1 MPTAVNLNSDVL
13 QLQRLNQQYMTKLT
27 EYKSAFASYVTT
39 MKSQTDSNSFV
50 VLPGKTFTFPSTT
63 LSDNRNS
70 TIEQCKALCGS
81 NKLCTGANFNTIS
94 KVCNLTKGDGP
105 IVDTLASSHLV
116 IVNKSKQ
123 QLDQL
128 DKINK
133 QLIFLNDQMI
143 AIGKKI
149 EPSVNKNE
157 VTLSTNNV
165 HLLNNNASLLQEQD
179 KIKKMLDQFND
190 VEQNYMDQSINTDQ
204 KNARYYLWL
213 IIMIVVI
220 ILTMKFILFPDAK
233 GNLFSTILWSIIII
247 CIILA
252 TINLNSPVAYAIWI
266 MLVVLVLMMKSN
278 LIPSI

>member
-39 MKSQTDSNSFV
+39 MKSQTNANSFV
-50 VLPGKTFTFPSTT
+50 VLPSKTFTSPSTT

-70 TIEQCKALCGS
+70 TLAQCKALCAS

-94 KVCNLTKGDGP
+94 KVCNLRKGDGQ
-105 IVDTLASSHLV
+105 IADTLASSHIA
-116 IVNKSKQ
+116 IVTKSKQ
-123 QLDQL
+123 QLDNL
-128 DKINK
+128 DKINS
-133 QLIFLNDQMI
+133 QLIFINNQMI
-143 AIGKKI
+143 AISNKI
-149 EPSVNKNE
+149 KPSVNKNE
-157 VTLSTNNV
+157 STLSTNNRN
-165 HLLNNNASLLQEQD
+165 LIKNNDSLLKEQV
-179 KIKKMLDQFND
+179 KIKNMLDQFND
-190 VEQNYMDQSINTDQ
+190 IDQSYINQSLNADQ

-213 IIMIVVI
+213 VVMIVAL
-220 ILTMKFILFPDAK
+220 ILTMKFIFFPDAR
-233 GNLFSTILWSIIII
+233 GNLLSVILWTVIII

-266 MLVVLVLMMKSN
+266 MLIALVLMMKAN